1 MANVF
6 EIDIKEVVAKL
17 QKGKDYNI
25 IYTLYR
31 DVPINI
37 KVPFSWF
44 NISKTSEVYLAFNWK
59 NASMKHAFQTGN
71 QVYVKIVIPYQ
82 KRELSFY
89 IKCSVFSSA
98 GDELVLMADSLIEV
112 PPFLKRSSVRVE
124 FDYKHKAYAKLCLKD
139 LDECFSNPPLKNI
152 SETGFAIK
160 IEKNENKDII
170 LDKIDKIKDLA
181 KRDALLDVE
190 LYIDGDIVR
199 SKANLVNIY
208 EEEDELYVGFKMS
221 VDKKD
226 AAKLRSIIMKLQ
238 QEIIQE
244 IKSL

>member
-6 EIDIKEVVAKL
+6 EIDTKEVVAKL
-17 QKGKDYNI
+17 QKGKEYN

-44 NISKTSEVYLAFNWK
+44 DISKTSEVYLAFNWK
-59 NASMKHAFQTGN
+59 NTSMKYAFQTGN
-71 QVYVKIVIPYQ
+71 PVYVKIVIPYQ
-82 KRELSFY
+82 SRELSFY
-89 IKCSVFSSA
+89 IKRSVFSSA
-98 GDELVLMADSLIEV
+98 RDELVLMADSLLEV

-124 FDYKHKAYAKLCLKD
+124 FDYKHKAYAKLCFED
-139 LDECFSNPPLKNI
+139 LDECFSNLSLKNI

-160 IEKNENKDII
+160 IEKDENKDHI
-170 LDKIDKIKDLA
+170 LDKMKDLA
-181 KRDALLDVE
+181 TKDTILDVE

-199 SKANLVNIY
+199 GKANLVNIY
-208 EEEDELYVGFKMS
+208 EEDELYVGFKMS

-226 AAKLRSIIMKLQ
+226 ATKLRSIIMKLQ

>member
-6 EIDIKEVVAKL
+6 EIDIREVIAKL
-17 QKGKDYNI
+17 QKGKEYN

-44 NISKTSEVYLAFNWK
+44 DISKTNEVYLAFNWK
-59 NASMKHAFQTGN
+59 NTSMKYAFQTGN
-71 QVYVKIVIPYQ
+71 PVYVKIVIPYQ
-82 KRELSFY
+82 SRELSFY

-98 GDELVLMADSLIEV
+98 RDELVLMAESLIEV

-124 FDYKHKAYAKLCLKD
+124 FDYKHKAYAKLCLED
-139 LDECFSNPPLKNI
+139 LDECFSNLSLKNI

-160 IEKNENKDII
+160 IEKDENKDMI
-170 LDKIDKIKDLA
+170 LGKMKDLA
-181 KRDALLDVE
+181 SKDIVFDVE

-199 SKANLVNIY
+199 GKANLVSIY
-208 EEEDELYVGFKMS
+208 EEEDELYAGFKMS

-226 AAKLRSIIMKLQ
+226 AAKLSSIIMKLQ

>member
-17 QKGKDYNI
+17 QKGKEYN

-37 KVPFSWF
+37 KVPFSWLD
-44 NISKTSEVYLAFNWK
+44 ISKTNEVYLAFNWK
-59 NASMKHAFQTGN
+59 NTSMKYAFQTGN
-71 QVYVKIVIPYQ
+71 PVYVKIVIPYQ
-82 KRELSFY
+82 SRELSFY

-98 GDELVLMADSLIEV
+98 RDELVLMADSLIEV

-124 FDYKHKAYAKLCLKD
+124 FDYKHKAYAKLCFED
-139 LDECFSNPPLKNI
+139 LDECFSNLSLKNI

-160 IEKNENKDII
+160 IEKDENKDRI
-170 LDKIDKIKDLA
+170 LDKMKDLA
-181 KRDALLDVE
+181 TKDTVLDVE

-199 SKANLVNIY
+199 GKANLVNIY
-208 EEEDELYVGFKMS
+208 EEEDELYAGFKMS

>member
-17 QKGKDYNI
+17 QKGKEYNI
-25 IYTLYR
+25 YTVYR

-37 KVPFSWF
+37 KISLSWVDV
-44 NISKTSEVYLAFNWK
+44 SKTNEVYLAFNWK
-59 NASMKHAFQTGN
+59 NTSMKYAFQAGN
-71 QVYVKIVIPYQ
+71 PVYVKIVIPYQ
-82 KRELSFY
+82 SRELSFY

-98 GDELVLMADSLIEV
+98 RDELVLMAESLIEV

-124 FDYKHKAYAKLCLKD
+124 FDYKHKAYAKLCLED
-139 LDECFSNPPLKNI
+139 LDECFSNLSLKNI

-160 IEKNENKDII
+160 IEKDENKDMI
-170 LDKIDKIKDLA
+170 LGKMKDLA
-181 KRDALLDVE
+181 SKDIVFDVE
-190 LYIDGDIVR
+190 LYIDSDIVR
-199 SKANLVNIY
+199 GKANLVNIY
-208 EEEDELYVGFKMS
+208 EEQDELYAGFKMS
-221 VDKKD
+221 VDRKD
-226 AAKLRSIIMKLQ
+226 AAKLSSIIMKLQ

>member
-1 MANVF
+1 MPNFF
-6 EIDIKEVVAKL
+6 EIDIKEVVAKS
-17 QKGKDYNI
+17 QKGKEYN

-37 KVPFSWF
+37 KVPFSLF
-44 NISKTSEVYLAFNWK
+44 DISKTNEVYLAFNCK
-59 NASMKHAFQTGN
+59 NTSMKYAFKTGN
-71 QVYVKIVIPYQ
+71 PVYVKIVIPYQ
-82 KRELSFY
+82 NRELSFY

-98 GDELVLMADSLIEV
+98 RDELVLMADSLLEV

-124 FDYKHKAYAKLCLKD
+124 FDYKHKAYAKLCLED
-139 LDECFSNPPLKNI
+139 LDECFSNLSLKNI

-160 IEKNENKDII
+160 IEKNENKDI
-170 LDKIDKIKDLA
+170 LLDKIKDLA

-208 EEEDELYVGFKMS
+208 EEQDELCAGFKMS

>member
-17 QKGKDYNI
+17 QKGKEYN

-44 NISKTSEVYLAFNWK
+44 DISKTNEVYLAFNWK
-59 NASMKHAFQTGN
+59 NTSMKYAFQTGN
-71 QVYVKIVIPYQ
+71 PVYVKIVIPYQ
-82 KRELSFY
+82 SRELSFY

-98 GDELVLMADSLIEV
+98 RDELVLMADSLIEV

-124 FDYKHKAYAKLCLKD
+124 FDYKHKAYANLCLKD
-139 LDECFSNPPLKNI
+139 LDECFSNLSLKNI

-160 IEKNENKDII
+160 IEKDENRDRI
-170 LDKIDKIKDLA
+170 LDRMKDLA
-181 KRDALLDVE
+181 KRDTVLDVE

-199 SKANLVNIY
+199 GKANLVNIY
-208 EEEDELYVGFKMS
+208 EEQDELYAGFKMS
-221 VDKKD
+221 VDRKD
-226 AAKLRSIIMKLQ
+226 GAKLSSIIMKLQ

>member
-1 MANVF
+1 MPNVF
-6 EIDIKEVVAKL
+6 EIDIKEIVAKL
-17 QKGKDYNI
+17 QKGKEYNI
-25 IYTLYR
+25 YTVYR

-44 NISKTSEVYLAFNWK
+44 DISKTNEVYLAFNWK
-59 NASMKHAFQTGN
+59 NTSMKYAFQTGN
-71 QVYVKIVIPYQ
+71 PVYVKIVIPYQ
-82 KRELSFY
+82 SRELSFY

-98 GDELVLMADSLIEV
+98 RDELVLMAESLIEV

-124 FDYKHKAYAKLCLKD
+124 FDYKHKAYAKLCFED
-139 LDECFSNPPLKNI
+139 LDECFSNLSLKNI

-160 IEKNENKDII
+160 IEKNENKDI
-170 LDKIDKIKDLA
+170 LLDKIKDLA
-181 KRDALLDVE
+181 KRDTVLDVE

-199 SKANLVNIY
+199 GKANLVNIY
-208 EEEDELYVGFKMS
+208 EEQDELYAGFKMS

-226 AAKLRSIIMKLQ
+226 AAKLSSIIMKLQ

>member
-1 MANVF
+1 MPNFF
-6 EIDIKEVVAKL
+6 EIDIKEVVAKS
-17 QKGKDYNI
+17 QKGKEYN

-44 NISKTSEVYLAFNWK
+44 DISKTNEVYLAFNWK
-59 NASMKHAFQTGN
+59 NTSMKYAFQTGN
-71 QVYVKIVIPYQ
+71 PVYVKIVIPYQ
-82 KRELSFY
+82 SRELSFY

-98 GDELVLMADSLIEV
+98 RDELVLMAESLIEV
-112 PPFLKRSSVRVE
+112 PHFLKRSSVRVE
-124 FDYKHKAYAKLCLKD
+124 FDYKHKAYANLCLED
-139 LDECFSNPPLKNI
+139 LDECFSNLSLKNI

-170 LDKIDKIKDLA
+170 LDKIKDLA

-199 SKANLVNIY
+199 GKANLVNIY
-208 EEEDELYVGFKMS
+208 EEQDELYAGFKMS
-221 VDKKD
+221 VDRKD
-226 AAKLRSIIMKLQ
+226 AAKLSSIIMKLQ

>member
-17 QKGKDYNI
+17 QKGKEYNI
-25 IYTLYR
+25 YTVYR

-44 NISKTSEVYLAFNWK
+44 DISKTNEV
-59 NASMKHAFQTGN
+59 SGN
-71 QVYVKIVIPYQ
+71 PVYVEIVIPYQ
-82 KRELSFY
+82 SRELSFY

-98 GDELVLMADSLIEV
+98 RDELVLMAESLIEV

-124 FDYKHKAYAKLCLKD
+124 FDYKHKAYAKLCLED
-139 LDECFSNPPLKNI
+139 LDECFSNLSLKNI

-160 IEKNENKDII
+160 IEKDENKDMI
-170 LDKIDKIKDLA
+170 LGKMKDLA
-181 KRDALLDVE
+181 SKDTVLDVE

-199 SKANLVNIY
+199 GKANLVNIY
-208 EEEDELYVGFKMS
+208 EEQDELYAGFKIS

-226 AAKLRSIIMKLQ
+226 AAKLSSIIMKLQ